1 MPGLR
6 KLAREKADPPFRV
19 WAAITPPRCSPGG
32 VFVSTELRSGAGKHR
47 HGNGQASRRTVK
59 WKIAP
64 PARNERA
71 PPRLGPHAATSQR
84 YSDGLASSLAI
95 HLCLYCALAACFALV
110 MYYLMQPTRLSNPGM
125 AALKPSRTTTNYI
138 ELLRSEREAAKAD
151 MKIERDLET
160 TGAATRETSD
170 IKPETK
176 KAKPQTST
184 RSQNHVAPRTQPAE
198 MPHYAQQPSF
208 DSYKP
213 LY

>member
-1 MPGLR
+1 MR
-6 KLAREKADPPFRV
+6 
-19 WAAITPPRCSPGG
+19 
-32 VFVSTELRSGAGKHR
+32 RS
-47 HGNGQASRRTVK
+47 
-59 WKIAP
+59 
-64 PARNERA
+64 
-71 PPRLGPHAATSQR
+71 SQR
-84 YSDGLASSLAI
+84 YSEGLASSLAI

-213 LY
+213 MY